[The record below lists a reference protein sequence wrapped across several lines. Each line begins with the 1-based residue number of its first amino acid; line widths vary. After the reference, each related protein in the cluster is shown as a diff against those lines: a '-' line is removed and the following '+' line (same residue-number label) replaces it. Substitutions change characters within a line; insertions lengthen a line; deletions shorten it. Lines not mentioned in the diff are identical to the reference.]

1 MSTRRTLKSLTLSRR
16 LIPTIWQL
24 FSLHFSNI
32 DRQKQGPSFW
42 KFNNSL
48 AEDAPF
54 VTLLSESMPTW
65 LDEFKGITNKR
76 ILWDLTKYKIRQ
88 ISINYGKQRARK
100 RREKVITDIE
110 ASLKICVENCER
122 CPSTVSLERLEIL
135 KLEYNNIYENLCQ
148 GAIVRSKAT

>member
-1 MSTRRTLKSLTLSRR
+1 
-16 LIPTIWQL
+16 
-24 FSLHFSNI
+24 
-32 DRQKQGPSFW
+32 
-42 KFNNSL
+42 
-48 AEDAPF
+48 
-54 VTLLSESMPTW
+54 MPAW

-88 ISINYGKQRARK
+88 ISIKYGKQRARK

-110 ASLKICVENCER
+110 APLKICVENCER

-148 GAIVRSKAT
+148 GAIVRSKATWYEKGEKSNKYS